1 MKTKITAKL
10 VTNLEIFAKKNRLK
24 YKNSKPYAHIVI
36 KNFFDKNF
44 LNKVLKEFPDLSKK
58 KTSINYKNLNEV
70 KFANNKR
77 NIFKKNTKLIFRYL
91 NSAEF
96 IKFIQIL
103 TSINEKILPDNT
115 LSGGGLHEIKKG
127 GMLKIHTDFNK
138 HPYKNLDRRLNVLIY
153 LNKNWKKKYGG
164 CLELWNKNMKRCE
177 KKILPIFNTMVIFST
192 NDFTNHGHPNPLR
205 CPEIISRKSLATY
218 YFSKG
223 RPKSEIT
230 KIHRKNRTEFKNRAG
245 IENDVLIKKE
255 YIKKIFRSLKFY
267 QAIKN
272 FEKKYIRTG
281 SSDKKRK
288 N

>member
-1 MKTKITAKL
+1 MKEKITVKTL
-10 VTNLEIFAKKNRLK
+10 NDLKSYGRKNRSK
-24 YKNSKPYAHIVI
+24 YINSKPYPHIVI
-36 KNFFDKNF
+36 KNFFNKDF
-44 LNKVLKEFPDLSKK
+44 LSKVLKEFPDLSKTK
-58 KTSINYKNLNEV
+58 NSINYKNKNEV
-70 KFANNKR
+70 KFANNKK
-77 NIFKKNTKLIFRYL
+77 NVFKKNTRLIFEYL
-91 NSAEF
+91 NSSKF
-96 IKFIQIL
+96 VNFIQIL
-103 TSINEKILPDNT
+103 TSIDEKLLPDKT
-115 LSGGGLHEIKKG
+115 LSGGGLHEIKNG
-127 GMLKIHTDFNK
+127 GVLKVHTDFNK
-138 HPYKNLDRRLNVLIY
+138 HPFKNLDRRINVLIY
-153 LNKNWKKKYGG
+153 LNKNWKKNYGSH
-164 CLELWNKNMKRCE
+164 LELWNKNMSKCE